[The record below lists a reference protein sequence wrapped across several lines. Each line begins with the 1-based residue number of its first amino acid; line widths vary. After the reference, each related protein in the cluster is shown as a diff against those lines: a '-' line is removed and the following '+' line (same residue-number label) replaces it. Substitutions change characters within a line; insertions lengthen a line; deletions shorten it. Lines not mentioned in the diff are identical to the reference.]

1 MNTGDI
7 AFVLIC
13 SALVLLM
20 TPALAFFYGGLGRR
34 KNVLNTMM
42 MTIFVMGVSSVL
54 WIICGYSL
62 TFSGNHFG
70 IIGDFRSIFL
80 MGLEGKPSE
89 YAPNIPSYLF
99 ASFQMMFAII
109 TPALLTGAVAGRMN
123 FKAIFLFV
131 ILWSFVVYYPLAHM
145 IWGEHGLLDELGSL
159 DFAGGN
165 VIHISSG
172 VSGLTLSLLIGKRRG
187 YSHVNYR
194 TVTKNSENSEV
205 VFLD

>member
-62 TFSGNHFG
+62 SFSGNHFG

-131 ILWSFVVYYPLAHM
+131 ILWSFVDY
-145 IWGEHGLLDELGSL
+145 
-159 DFAGGN
+159 
-165 VIHISSG
+165 
-172 VSGLTLSLLIGKRRG
+172 
-187 YSHVNYR
+187 
-194 TVTKNSENSEV
+194 
-205 VFLD
+205 

>member
-20 TPALAFFYGGLGRR
+20 TPALSFFYGGLGRR

-62 TFSGNHFG
+62 SFSGNHFG

-80 MGLEGKPSE
+80 MGLEGKPGDGKIFIYDLKDAVHIRTGE
-89 YAPNIPSYLF
+89 RGNE
-99 ASFQMMFAII
+99 AI
-109 TPALLTGAVAGRMN
+109 
-123 FKAIFLFV
+123 
-131 ILWSFVVYYPLAHM
+131 Y
-145 IWGEHGLLDELGSL
+145 
-159 DFAGGN
+159 
-165 VIHISSG
+165 
-172 VSGLTLSLLIGKRRG
+172 
-187 YSHVNYR
+187 
-194 TVTKNSENSEV
+194 
-205 VFLD
+205 